1 MKSIRRTLLLSLV
14 LGGCAIAQRPPIPGL
29 PGVPGGQPEA
39 QEGDP
44 IPQNL
49 TQALKKPDSDSLFP
63 SGLEFPNIDGHGM
76 ASLYQSATGKR
87 VLVSSAVKDAQFS
100 FIQSGGMTNGE
111 VAQLV
116 EKFLLMEGYQLI
128 PDQRNPDIVSFLA
141 ATQPGG
147 PGGTVEPIK
156 VLIDP
161 SQLALENGV
170 VTYVMKF
177 EYLKPEEALRA
188 FTTVY
193 GQFRPGGTIAEVSN
207 ASSLVITEK
216 APLIQSLLKL
226 KEQIDVPSAQVATAW
241 VEVKYADV
249 QELADQL
256 NQMFNAQSTTTAGV
270 QRQQPNRPNTPAIPG
285 LPTGNVANAGGGSA
299 GEENPPTITPDART
313 TRIFLM
319 GRPVDL
325 VFIKE
330 LIGQWDVKTND
341 RNFLRRRLK
350 YLPIF
355 EFLPIAE
362 RAINSTMGG
371 EAAAAGGG
379 AAGGASNTGNNNGN
393 QNNNNN
399 NNNNNNGGIGG
410 AAGGIGNA
418 SLSGSDRPT
427 EPESILI
434 GNTLLVSDNVSN
446 SIIVQGA
453 PHHIELVERMI
464 EQLDVKSEQVAIEA
478 VFARFGVVDN
488 LSFGVNL
495 AQLLQGNGIGAQ
507 TLAGAGFLDPTT
519 ISDFA
524 TIAAG
529 GFEGGLNAQGIS
541 GDFGVFV
548 QALETYTNFRSFSR
562 PTVFTTNNRE
572 ARISSGRQIAITT
585 ESSGANFA
593 NVQTD
598 FRDVGLELLVRP
610 LVNSGDEITLEIAV
624 VQESVAGE
632 SSVDNED
639 IPDFLSDQL
648 STRVTVPN
656 GAAVLLGGLIDDN
669 ESQADS
675 GVPILKA
682 IPILGKLFKEDLDS
696 FARNELV
703 IMIRPTIV
711 DGQVQ
716 LNQYQEVYDHT
727 SNISAQT
734 REQFSAPKYE
744 DRKNSAVRKIFPRKP
759 TATQAAP
766 VVTPTPAPSAKG
778 VSSASPSP
786 LQKTLFE
793 KKKKRK
799 RAAASKNGR

>member
-1 MKSIRRTLLLSLV
+1 MFIRRTILLSLA
-14 LGGCAIAQRPPIPGL
+14 LGGFAFAQNPPIPGL
-29 PGVPGGQPEA
+29 PGVPGGLPEA
-39 QEGDP
+39 EEGDP

-49 TQALKKPDSDSLFP
+49 TQVLKKPDPNSPFP
-63 SGLEFPNIDGHGM
+63 SGLEFPNIDGHGI

-111 VAQLV
+111 VAELL
-116 EKFLLMEGYQLI
+116 EKFLLMEGYQLN
-128 PDQRNPDIVSFLA
+128 PDQRNPDIISFVA
-141 ATQPGG
+141 ANQPGG
-147 PGGTVEPIK
+147 PASTVEPIK
-156 VLIDP
+156 VLTDS
-161 SQLALENGV
+161 SQLALETGIV
-170 VTYVMKF
+170 AYVMKF
-177 EYLKPEEALRA
+177 EYLKPEEAQRA
-188 FTTVY
+188 FTQVY
-193 GQFRPGGTIAEVSN
+193 GQFRPGGTIAEVRN
-207 ASSLVITEK
+207 ASSLIITEK

-226 KEQIDVPSAQVATAW
+226 KAEIDVPSAQVATDW
-241 VEVKYADV
+241 VEVQYADV

-256 NQMFNAQSTTTAGV
+256 NEMFNAQSTTTAGV
-270 QRQQPNRPNTPAIPG
+270 QRQQPNRPNNTPVIPG
-285 LPTGNVANAGGGSA
+285 VTAPPTANNPNGGGGAA
-299 GEENPPTITPDART
+299 GEENPPTITPDTRT
-313 TRIFLM
+313 NRIFLM

-330 LIGQWDVKTND
+330 LISQWDVKTSD

-362 RAINSTMGG
+362 RAINSTMGSS
-371 EAAAAGGG
+371 AAAAGGG
-379 AAGGASNTGNNNGN
+379 AAGGNRNTGNANNGN
-393 QNNNNN
+393 QG
-399 NNNNNNGGIGG
+399 NNNNNGNNGNNTGTGG
-410 AAGGIGNA
+410 VSGGIGNA
-418 SLSGSDRPT
+418 TLSGSDRPT
-427 EPESILI
+427 EPESVLI

-495 AQLLQGNGIGAQ
+495 AQLLEGNGIAAQ
-507 TLAGAGFLDPTT
+507 TLAGAGFIDPSV

-524 TIAAG
+524 SVVTGA
-529 GFEGGLNAQGIS
+529 FNGGLNVQGIS

-562 PTVFTTNNRE
+562 PTVFTTNNKE

-610 LVNSGDEITLEIAV
+610 LVNSTDEITLEIAV
-624 VQESVAGE
+624 VQETVAGE

-648 STRVTVPN
+648 TTTVTVPN
-656 GAAVLLGGLIDDN
+656 GAAVLLGGLIDDS
-669 ESQADS
+669 ESSADS
-675 GVPILKA
+675 GVPILKS
-682 IPILGKLFKEDLDS
+682 IPLIGRLFKEDLDS

-716 LNQYQEVYDHT
+716 LNQYQAVYDHT
-727 SNISAQT
+727 SNISAET
-734 REQFSAPKYE
+734 RKQFSAPKYGE
-744 DRKNSAVRKIFPRKP
+744 RRNSAVRKIIPSAPARAP
-759 TATQAAP
+759 QTQPSSNQAA
-766 VVTPTPAPSAKG
+766 TERMPT
-778 VSSASPSP
+778 SP
-786 LQKTLFE
+786 LQKAIYD
-793 KKKKRK
+793 KKK
-799 RAAASKNGR
+799 RAAAK